1 LKEQVEAL
9 MEQDQEGKF
18 MKQYKNARGQMQ
30 QKEYPISETYIHHE
44 LDKIHNTAFRLAWK
58 ALEMENENYA
68 DTSVLEK
75 YKRKQ
80 LQQGDTQGAT
90 RTQGQLD
97 QLLKLN

>member
-1 LKEQVEAL
+1 MK
-9 MEQDQEGKF
+9 QDQEHKF
-18 MKQYKNARGQMQ
+18 IKQYKNARGQMT

-44 LDKIHNTAFRLAWK
+44 LDRIHNTAFRLAWK

-75 YKRKQ
+75 YKKQ
-80 LQQGDTQGAT
+80 QLRQGDTQGAT
-90 RTQGQLD
+90 QTQGQID